1 MRGANTAV
9 KRMKIRG
16 SAIPGQGF
24 TPVQILI
31 YAVLGF
37 WALTT
42 IYPFFWVIINSF
54 RVRNEIRTD
63 SFSIPTGDSFTLD
76 NYEKAMGRYDFG
88 TAYTNSAIVSG
99 VVTVAVILLAGMAAY
114 ALVRYEFRGKKILYS
129 LLIASMMFPVFST
142 IIPVFRMEA
151 VWGLAGTSNRW
162 LSLVSTMLPQ
172 IAGNIAFATIVL
184 MGFIRTLPIDLEES
198 AYLDGCNVFKI
209 YFKIIM
215 PLARPSFATV
225 AIFAFLWSY
234 NDLFT
239 QMFFLRYPNQFTI
252 TLMLNDIN
260 SQAGTNYGYMA
271 AAVVLI
277 VVPVLIVYMLLQK
290 NIIKGLTAG
299 AIKG

>member
-1 MRGANTAV
+1 MKALLKA
-9 KRMKIRG
+9 KRVRHPVL
-16 SAIPGQGF
+16 PGQKF
-24 TPVQILI
+24 TPIKLLTF
-31 YAVLGF
+31 AVLIF

-42 IYPFFWVIINSF
+42 IYPFFWVITNSF
-54 RVRNEIRTD
+54 RVRGEIRSD
-63 SFSIPTGDSFTLD
+63 SFTIPTGDSFTFD

-88 TAYTNSAIVSG
+88 TAYVNSLVVST
-99 VVTVAVILLAGMAAY
+99 VVTIVVILVSGMAAY

-151 VWGLAGTSNRW
+151 AWGLAATTNRW
-162 LSLVSTMLPQ
+162 IALISVILPQ
-172 IAGNIAFATIVL
+172 IAGNIAFSTVVL
-184 MGFIRTLPIDLEES
+184 MGFIRSLPIEIEES

-209 YFKIIM
+209 YFKMIM
-215 PLARPSFATV
+215 PMARPSFATV

-234 NDLFT
+234 NDLFS

-271 AAVVLI
+271 AAVVII
-277 VVPVLIVYMLLQK
+277 VVPVLIVYMFLQK